1 MEQEKVVLYH
11 TKNKIAFITL
21 NRPHSLNAIDPNMPI
36 QLKEVLWV
44 VVVALRC
51 VALRCDVFV
60 LRVACCVLRV
70 VV

>member
-21 NRPHSLNAIDPNMPI
+21 NRPQSFNAIDPNMPI

-44 VVVALRC
+44 WLLRC
-51 VALRCDVFV
+51 VALR
-60 LRVACCVLRV
+60 
-70 VV
+70 